1 MNYNINTISAINKSY
16 IHLNDNG
23 TQERITTKVSDIKDI
38 KPLLENELN
47 YLNYTTNQIQLEI
60 VVYDEK
66 IENVNKR
73 IESLNTIIQNGITE
87 NIPKYRRSL
96 SNEHFEV
103 EQQKILLNDL
113 NNMRSGIV
121 IMSMRIQDKKTHY
134 QNLLKDCDIILRG

>member
-1 MNYNINTISAINKSY
+1 MMK
-16 IHLNDNG
+16 
-23 TQERITTKVSDIKDI
+23 
-38 KPLLENELN
+38 
-47 YLNYTTNQIQLEI
+47 
-60 VVYDEK
+60 K

-87 NIPKYRRSL
+87 NIPKYKRSL

-103 EQQKILLNDL
+103 GQQKTLLNDL

-121 IMSMRIQDKKTHY
+121 IMSMRIQDKKTSY